1 MNLLAGTNSDVGWEL
16 PECLDAT
23 APGPPISFRWWH
35 IRLCGRTNRC
45 TIESRGIATATC
57 GFTPRVGA
65 LLHSETTDSSR
76 IGVRRAEGLHMR
88 SKFKRILAVIG
99 LTGLL
104 AAPAGAAWAEDPV
117 TIPSG
122 TNIVDN
128 ASVLGGRKAEVQE
141 AITKLLEDHKYNLYV
156 VTVDSFT
163 NPTDPAAWAQEVA
176 TNKGMGRADAILA
189 IAEEGKFYFAL
200 NSTSSIKSKQ
210 SAISQNA
217 VTANLAGGKKDYAQ
231 AAIDTAAAIGDA
243 AGGGSGNVPS
253 ENGAG
258 TAILVGTGVLAAG
271 GAGAYLYLRNKRKKA
286 GQASSASYG
295 PQGAELDPL
304 ASLSV
309 EELRRK
315 SGSLLIEA
323 DDAIKSSEQ
332 ELMFAQAQYG
342 DSAVGNFTKALEEAK
357 GHMSESFKLQQQLDD
372 HIPDTEE
379 QQRSWLGEII
389 RRSEAALASLQEQ
402 KADFDSLRELEKNAP
417 QALATVKAGARE
429 ADAKIAN
436 AEQSLTTLRS
446 KYADSALV
454 QVADNI
460 TQAKER
466 LAFVQNATAT
476 AEQKL
481 AEGEA
486 SLAAVAVRASE
497 ESLHQTNVLLDAIS
511 KVSTSLDEA
520 RNGLEAA
527 VVDTSQ
533 DLAQARAMIQSGAH
547 PELAGPVAGV
557 ESALGQVK
565 AEIQGG
571 KIDPI
576 ATLQRVETAH
586 QALDQAL
593 TGIRDQQEQ
602 ARRAQASLQ
611 QTIMSAQAQI
621 SATSDYIT
629 ARRGGVGTEARTRL
643 AESQRNL
650 DYALSISRNDPVT
663 ALTYAQ
669 QAHALAAQAAHLAQ
683 ADVDNFGGYAN
694 QGYGGGGMF
703 GGGGGGGLG
712 GAILGGI
719 LINSILNGGS
729 GGGWGGGHSDGGG
742 WGGDGGGGGDFGGGD
757 FGGGDSGS
765 F

>member
-1 MNLLAGTNSDVGWEL
+1 
-16 PECLDAT
+16 
-23 APGPPISFRWWH
+23 
-35 IRLCGRTNRC
+35 
-45 TIESRGIATATC
+45 
-57 GFTPRVGA
+57 
-65 LLHSETTDSSR
+65 
-76 IGVRRAEGLHMR
+76 MR
-88 SKFKRILAVIG
+88 SMFKRVLAVIG
-99 LTGLL
+99 LTGML
-104 AAPAGAAWAEDPV
+104 AFPAAAAWAEDPV

-122 TNIVDN
+122 QNIVDN
-128 ASVLGGRKAEVQE
+128 ANVLGSRKAEVQDS
-141 AITKLLEDHKYNLYV
+141 IQKLLKDHKYNLYV
-156 VTVDSFT
+156 VTVSSFDS
-163 NPTDPAAWAQEVA
+163 PSDPKTWGQAVA
-176 TNKGMGRADAILA
+176 SKKGMGRADALLA
-189 IAEEGKFYFAL
+189 ISTEGKYYFAP
-200 NSTSSIKSKQ
+200 NSA
-210 SAISQNA
+210 SAIASKTSNITQNA
-217 VTANLAGGKKDYAQ
+217 IASNLGAGKKDYAQ

-243 AGGGSGNVPS
+243 AGGGSGTVPS
-253 ENGAG
+253 GGAG
-258 TAILVGTGVLAAG
+258 TAVLVGVGVVAAG
-271 GAGAYLYLRNKRKKA
+271 GAGTYLYLRNRRKKA
-286 GQASSASYG
+286 QASSASYG

-309 EELRRK
+309 EDLRKK

-332 ELMFAQAQYG
+332 ELGFAEAQYG
-342 DSAVGNFTKALEEAK
+342 EAAVGNFTKALQDAK

-389 RRSEAALASLQEQ
+389 RRSEAALTSLQEQ

-417 QALATVKAGARE
+417 QALAAVNAGAID
-429 ADAKIAN
+429 ADGKIAK
-436 AEQSLTTLRS
+436 AEQTLAEMRG

-454 QVADNI
+454 QVTDNI
-460 TQAKER
+460 SQAKER
-466 LAFVQNATAT
+466 LAFVQNASTTAR
-476 AEQKL
+476 EKL
-481 AEGEA
+481 EAGEG
-486 SLAAVAVRASE
+486 SLAAVAVRAAE
-497 ESLHQTNVLLDAIS
+497 ESLHQTNVLLGAIS
-511 KVSTSLDEA
+511 KVSGSLDEA
-520 RNGLEAA
+520 RRGLEAA

-547 PELAGPVAGV
+547 PELSGPVAGV
-557 ESALGQVK
+557 EAALAQVK
-565 AEIQGG
+565 SEIQGG

-576 ATLQRVETAH
+576 ATLERVETAH
-586 QALDQAL
+586 RSLDQAL
-593 TGIRDQQEQ
+593 SGIRDQQEQ

-611 QTIMSAQAQI
+611 QTIMAAQAQI

-643 AESQRNL
+643 AEAQRNL

-669 QAHALAAQAAHLAQ
+669 QAHALAAQAAQLAQ
-683 ADVDNFGGYAN
+683 SDVDNFGGYAN
-694 QGYGGGGMF
+694 QGYGRSGMF
-703 GGGGGGGLG
+703 GGGGGGGGLG

-742 WGGDGGGGGDFGGGD
+742 WGGDSGGGFGGGDFGGGD

>member
-1 MNLLAGTNSDVGWEL
+1 
-16 PECLDAT
+16 
-23 APGPPISFRWWH
+23 
-35 IRLCGRTNRC
+35 
-45 TIESRGIATATC
+45 
-57 GFTPRVGA
+57 
-65 LLHSETTDSSR
+65 
-76 IGVRRAEGLHMR
+76 MR
-88 SKFKRILAVIG
+88 SKFKRILVVIG

-104 AAPAGAAWAEDPV
+104 AVPAGAAWAEPPVTLDPV
-117 TIPSG
+117 TK
-122 TNIVDN
+122 IVDS
-128 ASVLGGRKAEVQE
+128 AGVLGGDKAKVES
-141 AITKLLEDHKYNLYV
+141 AIKKLGTDHAMTLHVVYV
-156 VTVDSFT
+156 KTFT
-163 NPTDPAAWAQEVA
+163 NPDVPSEWAAEVA
-176 TNKGMGRADAILA
+176 TKAKLG
-189 IAEEGKFYFAL
+189 
-200 NSTSSIKSKQ
+200 
-210 SAISQNA
+210 QNA
-217 VTANLAGGKKDYAQ
+217 LVLAVATESRKYQLSKPSNSKITNAQRDKILSSAVDPQLRAGNWAQ
-231 AAIDTAAAIGDA
+231 AAVDAAAAVGDA
-243 AGGGSGNVPS
+243 ASGGSGTVPG
-253 ENGAG
+253 EGGAG
-258 TAILVGTGVLAAG
+258 AAILVGTGIAAAG
-271 GAGAYLYLRNKRKKA
+271 GAGAYLYFRNKRKKA
-286 GQASSASYG
+286 ALASSASYG

-304 ASLSV
+304 ASFSI
-309 EELRRK
+309 EELRKK
-315 SGSLLIEA
+315 SGSLIIEA

-342 DSAVGNFTKALEEAK
+342 DSAVGNFTKALAEAK
-357 GHMSESFKLQQQLDD
+357 AHMTESFKLQQQLDD

-379 QQRSWLGEII
+379 QQRSWYGEII
-389 RRSEAALASLQEQ
+389 RRSEAALGSLQEQ

-417 QALATVKAGARE
+417 QALAAVSAGARE

-436 AEQSLTTLRS
+436 AEQSLTALRA
-446 KYADSALV
+446 KYSDSALV

-476 AEQKL
+476 AEEKL
-481 AEGEA
+481 AAGES

-497 ESLHQTNVLLDAIS
+497 ESLHQTNILIDAIA
-511 KVSTSLDEA
+511 KVAASLDEA
-520 RNGLEAA
+520 RSGLEAA
-527 VVDTSQ
+527 VVETSQ
-533 DLAQARAMIQSGAH
+533 DLAQAKAMIQSGEH

-557 ESALGQVK
+557 EAALAQVK
-565 AEIQGG
+565 SEIQGG

-586 QALDQAL
+586 QSLDQSL
-593 TGIRDQQEQ
+593 TGIRDQQDQ

-669 QAHALAAQAAHLAQ
+669 QAHALAAQAAQLAQ

-694 QGYGGGGMF
+694 QGFGGGGMF
-703 GGGGGGGLG
+703 GGRGGGGGGLG

-729 GGGWGGGHSDGGG
+729 GGGWGGGHSDGGDGGGFGGGDMGG
-742 WGGDGGGGGDFGGGD
+742 WGGDSGGGGDF
-757 FGGGDSGS
+757 
-765 F
+765 

>member
-1 MNLLAGTNSDVGWEL
+1 
-16 PECLDAT
+16 
-23 APGPPISFRWWH
+23 
-35 IRLCGRTNRC
+35 
-45 TIESRGIATATC
+45 
-57 GFTPRVGA
+57 
-65 LLHSETTDSSR
+65 
-76 IGVRRAEGLHMR
+76 MR
-88 SKFKRILAVIG
+88 SMLKRVLAVIG
-99 LTGLL
+99 LTGML
-104 AAPAGAAWAEDPV
+104 AFPAAAAWAEDPV
-117 TIPSG
+117 TLDPV
-122 TNIVDN
+122 TKIVDS
-128 ASVLGGRKAEVQE
+128 AGVLGGKKADVET
-141 AITKLLEDHKYNLYV
+141 AIKKLGTDHAMTLHV
-156 VTVDSFT
+156 VYIKKFE
-163 NPTDPAAWAQEVA
+163 NPADPAAWTAEVA
-176 TNKGMGRADAILA
+176 QK
-189 IAEEGKFYFAL
+189 
-200 NSTSSIKSKQ
+200 
-210 SAISQNA
+210 
-217 VTANLAGGKKDYAQ
+217 ANLGSNSLVLAVATDQRKYQLTKPRTSKITDAQRDTVLKSAVDPQLRDGNYAQ
-231 AAIDTAAAIGDA
+231 AAINAAAAIGDA

-253 ENGAG
+253 GGAG
-258 TAILVGTGVLAAG
+258 TAVLVGVGVVAAG
-271 GAGAYLYLRNKRKKA
+271 GAGTYLYLRNRRKKA
-286 GQASSASYG
+286 QTSSASYG

-304 ASLSV
+304 AALSV
-309 EELRRK
+309 EDLRKK

-332 ELMFAQAQYG
+332 ELGFAEAQYG
-342 DSAVGNFTKALEEAK
+342 EAAVGNFTRALQDAK

-417 QALATVKAGARE
+417 QALAAVNAGAID
-429 ADAKIAN
+429 ADAKIAK
-436 AEQSLTTLRS
+436 AEQTLAGLRG
-446 KYADSALV
+446 KYAESALV

-466 LAFVQNATAT
+466 LAFVQNAGAT
-476 AEQKL
+476 AREKL
-481 AEGEA
+481 EAGEG
-486 SLAAVAVRASE
+486 SLAAVAVRAAE

-511 KVSTSLDEA
+511 KVAGSLDEA
-520 RNGLEAA
+520 RQGLEAA

-533 DLAQARAMIQSGAH
+533 DLAQAKAMIQTGAH
-547 PELAGPVAGV
+547 PELSGPVAGV
-557 ESALGQVK
+557 EAALAQVK
-565 AEIQGG
+565 GEIQGG

-576 ATLQRVETAH
+576 ATFERVETAH
-586 QALDQAL
+586 RSLDQAL
-593 TGIRDQQEQ
+593 SGIRDQQEQ

-643 AESQRNL
+643 AEAQRNL

-669 QAHALAAQAAHLAQ
+669 QAHALAAQAAQLAQ
-683 ADVDNFGGYAN
+683 SDVDSFGGYAN
-694 QGYGGGGMF
+694 QGYGRSGMF

-742 WGGDGGGGGDFGGGD
+742 WGGDSGGGFGGGDSGGGDWGGDFGGGGD
-757 FGGGDSGS
+757 F
-765 F
+765 

>member
-1 MNLLAGTNSDVGWEL
+1 
-16 PECLDAT
+16 
-23 APGPPISFRWWH
+23 
-35 IRLCGRTNRC
+35 
-45 TIESRGIATATC
+45 
-57 GFTPRVGA
+57 
-65 LLHSETTDSSR
+65 
-76 IGVRRAEGLHMR
+76 MR
-88 SKFKRILAVIG
+88 SMLKRVFAVIG
-99 LTGLL
+99 LTGML
-104 AAPAGAAWAEDPV
+104 ALPATAAWAESPV

-122 TNIVDN
+122 VNIVDKAN
-128 ASVLGGRKAEVQE
+128 VLGGRQGEVQE
-141 AITKLLEDHKYNLYV
+141 AIQKLLKDHKYNLYV
-156 VTVDSFT
+156 VTVSSFDS
-163 NPTDPAAWAQEVA
+163 PPDPKQWATQVA
-176 TNKGMGRADAILA
+176 TTKGMGRADVLLA
-189 IAEEGKFYFAL
+189 ISTEGKYYFAP
-200 NSTSSIKSKQ
+200 NSA
-210 SAISQNA
+210 SAIASKTSNITQNA
-217 VTANLAGGKKDYAQ
+217 IVANLAGGKKDYAE

-253 ENGAG
+253 GDGAG
-258 TAILVGTGVLAAG
+258 TAVLVGVGVVAAG
-271 GAGAYLYLRNKRKKA
+271 GAGTYLYLRNRRKKA
-286 GQASSASYG
+286 ALASSASYG
-295 PQGAELDPL
+295 PQGAEQDPL

-332 ELMFAQAQYG
+332 ELGFAEAQYG
-342 DSAVGNFTKALEEAK
+342 EAAVGNFTKALQEAK

-379 QQRSWLGEII
+379 QQRTWLGEII

-417 QALATVKAGARE
+417 QALAAVDAGAAD
-429 ADAKIAN
+429 ADAKIAK
-436 AEQSLTTLRS
+436 ADQTLVDLRG
-446 KYADSALV
+446 KYAESALV

-466 LAFVQNATAT
+466 LAFVQNASTTAR
-476 AEQKL
+476 EKL
-481 AEGEA
+481 STGEG
-486 SLAAVAVRASE
+486 SLAAVAVRAAE
-497 ESLHQTNVLLDAIS
+497 ESLHQTHVLVDAIS
-511 KVSTSLDEA
+511 KVAGSLDDA
-520 RNGLEAA
+520 KRGLEAA

-533 DLAQARAMIQSGAH
+533 DLAQAKAMIQSGAH

-557 ESALGQVK
+557 EAALARVK
-565 AEIQGG
+565 DEIHGG

-576 ATLQRVETAH
+576 ATLERVETAH
-586 QALDQAL
+586 QALDKAL
-593 TGIRDQQEQ
+593 SGIRDQQEQ

-611 QTIMSAQAQI
+611 QSIMSAQAQI

-643 AESQRNL
+643 AEAQRNL

-669 QAHALAAQAAHLAQ
+669 QAHALAAQAAQLAQ
-683 ADVDNFGGYAN
+683 SDVDNFGGYAN
-694 QGYGGGGMF
+694 QGYGRGGMF
-703 GGGGGGGLG
+703 GGGGGGGGLG

-729 GGGWGGGHSDGGG
+729 GGGWGGGHSDGG
-742 WGGDGGGGGDFGGGD
+742 WGGDSGGGDFGGGDFGGGD

>member
-1 MNLLAGTNSDVGWEL
+1 
-16 PECLDAT
+16 
-23 APGPPISFRWWH
+23 
-35 IRLCGRTNRC
+35 
-45 TIESRGIATATC
+45 
-57 GFTPRVGA
+57 
-65 LLHSETTDSSR
+65 
-76 IGVRRAEGLHMR
+76 MR

-104 AAPAGAAWAEDPV
+104 AVPAGAAWAEPPVTLDPV
-117 TIPSG
+117 TK
-122 TNIVDN
+122 IVDS
-128 ASVLGGRKAEVQE
+128 AGVLGGDKAEVE
-141 AITKLLEDHKYNLYV
+141 AAIKKLGTDHATVLHV
-156 VTVDSFT
+156 VTVKKFED
-163 NPTDPAAWAQEVA
+163 PTDREAWSDQVAEKASLGQNALIFAVA
-176 TNKGMGRADAILA
+176 TDTRQYVLNKPA
-189 IAEEGKFYFAL
+189 
-200 NSTSSIKSKQ
+200 NSKITAAQIEKIKS
-210 SAISQNA
+210 SAIGPQL
-217 VTANLAGGKKDYAQ
+217 ANDNYAQ
-231 AAIDTAAAIGDA
+231 AAINAAAAIGDA
-243 AGGGSGNVPS
+243 ASGGSGDVPGD
-253 ENGAG
+253 GAG
-258 TAILVGTGVLAAG
+258 AAILVGTGIAAAG
-271 GAGAYLYLRNKRKKA
+271 GAGAYLYFRNKRKKA
-286 GQASSASYG
+286 ALASSASYG

-315 SGSLLIEA
+315 SGSLIIEA

-332 ELMFAQAQYG
+332 ELGFAEAQYG
-342 DSAVGNFTKALEEAK
+342 DAAVGNFTKALAEAK
-357 GHMSESFKLQQQLDD
+357 AHMSESFKLQQQLDD

-389 RRSEAALASLQEQ
+389 RRSEAALGSLQEQ

-417 QALATVKAGARE
+417 QALAAISAGAQE
-429 ADAKIAN
+429 ADAKIAS
-436 AEQSLTTLRS
+436 AEQSLTALRA

-466 LAFVQNATAT
+466 LDFVQNATAT
-476 AEQKL
+476 AQEKL
-481 AEGEA
+481 TAGEG

-497 ESLHQTNVLLDAIS
+497 ESLHQTNVLLDAIA
-511 KVSTSLDEA
+511 KVSASLDEA

-527 VVDTSQ
+527 VVETSQ
-533 DLAQARAMIQSGAH
+533 DLAQAKAMIQSGEH

-557 ESALGQVK
+557 EAALGQVK

-586 QALDQAL
+586 QALDQSL
-593 TGIRDQQEQ
+593 TGIRNQQDQ

-669 QAHALAAQAAHLAQ
+669 QAHALAAQAAQLAQ

-694 QGYGGGGMF
+694 QGFGGGGMF
-703 GGGGGGGLG
+703 GGRGGGGGGLG

-742 WGGDGGGGGDFGGGD
+742 WGGDSGGGDMGGGWGGDSGGGGDF
-757 FGGGDSGS
+757 
-765 F
+765 

>member
-1 MNLLAGTNSDVGWEL
+1 
-16 PECLDAT
+16 
-23 APGPPISFRWWH
+23 
-35 IRLCGRTNRC
+35 
-45 TIESRGIATATC
+45 
-57 GFTPRVGA
+57 
-65 LLHSETTDSSR
+65 
-76 IGVRRAEGLHMR
+76 MR

-104 AAPAGAAWAEDPV
+104 AVPAAAAWAEPPVTLDPV
-117 TIPSG
+117 TK
-122 TNIVDN
+122 IVDS
-128 ASVLGGRKAEVQE
+128 AGVLGGDKAEVE
-141 AITKLLEDHKYNLYV
+141 AAIKKLGTDHATVLHV
-156 VTVDSFT
+156 VTVKKFE
-163 NPTDPAAWAQEVA
+163 NPTDREAWSDQVAEKASLGQNALIFAVA
-176 TNKGMGRADAILA
+176 TDTRQYVLNKPA
-189 IAEEGKFYFAL
+189 
-200 NSTSSIKSKQ
+200 NSKITAAQIEKIKS
-210 SAISQNA
+210 SAIGPQL
-217 VTANLAGGKKDYAQ
+217 ANDNYAQ
-231 AAIDTAAAIGDA
+231 AAINAAAAIGGA
-243 AGGGSGNVPS
+243 ASGGSGDVPGD
-253 ENGAG
+253 GAG
-258 TAILVGTGVLAAG
+258 AAILVGTGIAAAG
-271 GAGAYLYLRNKRKKA
+271 GAGAYLYFRNKRKKA
-286 GQASSASYG
+286 ALASSASYG

-315 SGSLLIEA
+315 SGSLIIEA

-332 ELMFAQAQYG
+332 ELGFAEAQYG
-342 DSAVGNFTKALEEAK
+342 DAAVGNFTKALAEAK
-357 GHMSESFKLQQQLDD
+357 AHMSESFKLQQQLDD

-389 RRSEAALASLQEQ
+389 RRSEAALGSLQEQ

-417 QALATVKAGARE
+417 QALAAISAGAQE
-429 ADAKIAN
+429 ADAKIAS
-436 AEQSLTTLRS
+436 AEQSLTALRA

-466 LAFVQNATAT
+466 LDFVQNATAT
-476 AEQKL
+476 AQEKL
-481 AEGEA
+481 TAGEG

-497 ESLHQTNVLLDAIS
+497 ESLHQTNVLLDAIA
-511 KVSTSLDEA
+511 KVSASLDEA

-527 VVDTSQ
+527 VVETSQ
-533 DLAQARAMIQSGAH
+533 DLAQAKAMIQSGEH

-557 ESALGQVK
+557 EAALGQVK

-586 QALDQAL
+586 QALDQSL
-593 TGIRDQQEQ
+593 TGIRNQQDQ

-650 DYALSISRNDPVT
+650 DYALSISRNDSVT

-669 QAHALAAQAAHLAQ
+669 QAHALAAQAAQLAQ

-694 QGYGGGGMF
+694 QGFGGGGMF
-703 GGGGGGGLG
+703 GGRGGGGGGLG

-742 WGGDGGGGGDFGGGD
+742 WGGDSGGGDMGGGWGGDSGGGGDF
-757 FGGGDSGS
+757 
-765 F
+765 

>member
-1 MNLLAGTNSDVGWEL
+1 
-16 PECLDAT
+16 
-23 APGPPISFRWWH
+23 
-35 IRLCGRTNRC
+35 
-45 TIESRGIATATC
+45 
-57 GFTPRVGA
+57 
-65 LLHSETTDSSR
+65 
-76 IGVRRAEGLHMR
+76 MR

-104 AAPAGAAWAEDPV
+104 AVPAGAAWAEPPV
-117 TIPSG
+117 TIPPG

-128 ASVLGGRKAEVQE
+128 ANVLGSRKGEVQE
-141 AITKLLEDHKYNLYV
+141 AIQKLLKDDKYNLYV
-156 VTVDSFT
+156 VTVDRF
-163 NPTDPAAWAQEVA
+163 TDPTVPADWAEAAA
-176 TNKGMGRADAILA
+176 TKKGMGRSDAILA
-189 IAEEGKFYFAL
+189 IAKDDGKFSFAL
-200 NSTSSIKSKQ
+200 NSASPIKSKQ
-210 SAISQNA
+210 GAISQNA
-217 VTANLAGGKKDYAQ
+217 VTANLAGGNPDFAQ

-243 AGGGSGNVPS
+243 ASGGSGNVPS
-253 ENGAG
+253 DSGAG
-258 TAILVGTGVLAAG
+258 AAVLVGTGVVAAG
-271 GAGAYLYLRNKRKKA
+271 GAGAYLYFRNRRKKA
-286 GQASSASYG
+286 AAVQSSSASYG
-295 PQGAELDPL
+295 PQGGQVDPL

-342 DSAVGNFTKALEEAK
+342 DSAVGNFTKALDEAK
-357 GHMSESFKLQQQLDD
+357 GHMTESFKLQQQLDD

-417 QALATVKAGARE
+417 RALAAVNAGARE
-429 ADAKIAN
+429 ADAKIAS
-436 AEQSLTTLRS
+436 AEQSLTALRG
-446 KYADSALV
+446 KYAESALA
-454 QVADNI
+454 QVSDNI
-460 TQAKER
+460 LQAKER
-466 LAFVQNATAT
+466 LAFVQNASAT

-481 AEGEA
+481 GENEG
-486 SLAAVAVRASE
+486 SLAAVAVRAAE

-511 KVSTSLDEA
+511 KRSSSLDEA

-547 PELAGPVAGV
+547 SELAGPVAAV
-557 ESALGQVK
+557 EAALAQVK
-565 AEIQGG
+565 AEIRGG

-586 QALDQAL
+586 QSLDQAL
-593 TGIRDQQEQ
+593 SGVRDQQEQ

-650 DYALSISRNDPVT
+650 DYALSIARTDPVT

-669 QAHALAAQAAHLAQ
+669 QAHALAAQAAQLAQ
-683 ADVDNFGGYAN
+683 ADVDHFDGYAN
-694 QGYGGGGMF
+694 QGYGRGGMF

-719 LINSILNGGS
+719 LINSILNGGG
-729 GGGWGGGHSDGGG
+729 GGGWGGGHGDGGG
-742 WGGDGGGGGDFGGGD
+742 WGGGDFGGGDFGGGD

>member
-1 MNLLAGTNSDVGWEL
+1 
-16 PECLDAT
+16 
-23 APGPPISFRWWH
+23 
-35 IRLCGRTNRC
+35 
-45 TIESRGIATATC
+45 
-57 GFTPRVGA
+57 
-65 LLHSETTDSSR
+65 
-76 IGVRRAEGLHMR
+76 MR

-104 AAPAGAAWAEDPV
+104 AVPAGAAWAEPPV

-128 ASVLGGRKAEVQE
+128 ANVLGSRKGEVQT
-141 AITKLLEDHKYNLYV
+141 AIQTLLKDHKYNLYV
-156 VTVDSFT
+156 VTVNSFD
-163 NPTDPAAWAQEVA
+163 NPSKPEDWGKAVA
-176 TNKGMGRADAILA
+176 TQKSMGKADVLLA
-189 IAEEGKFYFAL
+189 ISTAGQFYFA
-200 NSTSSIKSKQ
+200 TDASSAIRSKQ
-210 SAISQNA
+210 SNISQNA

-253 ENGAG
+253 TGGAG
-258 TAILVGTGVLAAG
+258 ASVLVGTGVVVAG
-271 GAGAYLYLRNKRKKA
+271 GAGAYLYFRNKRKKA
-286 GQASSASYG
+286 AQASSASYG

-304 ASLSV
+304 ASLSI

-315 SGSLLIEA
+315 SGSLIIEA

-332 ELMFAQAQYG
+332 ELGFAQAQYG
-342 DSAVGNFTKALEEAK
+342 DAAVGNFTKALAEAK
-357 GHMSESFKLQQQLDD
+357 AHMTESFKLQQQLDD

-379 QQRSWLGEII
+379 QQRSWYGEII
-389 RRSEAALASLQEQ
+389 RRSEAALGSLQEQ

-417 QALATVKAGARE
+417 QALAAVTTGAHD
-429 ADAKIAN
+429 ADAKIAT
-436 AEQSLTTLRS
+436 AEQSLTALRA

-466 LAFVQNATAT
+466 LAFVQNATGT
-476 AEQKL
+476 AQEKL
-481 AEGEA
+481 AAGEG
-486 SLAAVAVRASE
+486 SLAAVAVRAAE
-497 ESLHQTNVLLDAIS
+497 ESLHQTNVLLDAIA
-511 KVSTSLDEA
+511 KVSASLDEA

-527 VVDTSQ
+527 VVETSQ
-533 DLAQARAMIQSGAH
+533 DLAQAKAMIQSGEH

-557 ESALGQVK
+557 EAALAQVK

-586 QALDQAL
+586 QALDQSL
-593 TGIRDQQEQ
+593 TGIRNQQDQ

-669 QAHALAAQAAHLAQ
+669 QAHALAAQAAQLAQ

-694 QGYGGGGMF
+694 QGFGGGGMF
-703 GGGGGGGLG
+703 GGRGGGGGGLG

-719 LINSILNGGS
+719 LINSILNGGG

-742 WGGDGGGGGDFGGGD
+742 WGDGGGFGGGGDFGGGD

>member
-1 MNLLAGTNSDVGWEL
+1 
-16 PECLDAT
+16 
-23 APGPPISFRWWH
+23 
-35 IRLCGRTNRC
+35 
-45 TIESRGIATATC
+45 
-57 GFTPRVGA
+57 
-65 LLHSETTDSSR
+65 
-76 IGVRRAEGLHMR
+76 MR

-104 AAPAGAAWAEDPV
+104 AVPAGAAWAEPPV

-128 ASVLGGRKAEVQE
+128 ANVLGSRKGEVQD
-141 AITKLLEDHKYNLYV
+141 AIQTLLKDHKYNLYV
-156 VTVDSFT
+156 VTVNSFD
-163 NPTDPAAWAQEVA
+163 NPSKPEDWGKAVA
-176 TNKGMGRADAILA
+176 TQKSMGKADVLLA
-189 IAEEGKFYFAL
+189 ISTAGQFYFA
-200 NSTSSIKSKQ
+200 TDASSAIRSKQ
-210 SAISQNA
+210 SNISQNA

-253 ENGAG
+253 GDGAG
-258 TAILVGTGVLAAG
+258 ASVLVGTGLVVAG
-271 GAGAYLYLRNKRKKA
+271 GAGAYLYFRNKRKKA
-286 GQASSASYG
+286 AQASSASYG

-304 ASLSV
+304 ASLSI

-315 SGSLLIEA
+315 SGSLIIEA

-332 ELMFAQAQYG
+332 ELGFAQAQYG
-342 DSAVGNFTKALEEAK
+342 DAAVGNFTKALAEAK
-357 GHMSESFKLQQQLDD
+357 AHMTESFKLQQQLDD

-379 QQRSWLGEII
+379 QQRSWYGEII
-389 RRSEAALASLQEQ
+389 RRSEAALGSLQEQ

-417 QALATVKAGARE
+417 KALAAVSAGAQE
-429 ADAKIAN
+429 ADAKIAS
-436 AEQSLTTLRS
+436 AEESLTALRA

-476 AEQKL
+476 AQEKL
-481 AEGEA
+481 TAGEG

-497 ESLHQTNVLLDAIS
+497 ESLHQTNVLLDAIA
-511 KVSTSLDEA
+511 KVSASLDEA

-527 VVDTSQ
+527 VVETSQ
-533 DLAQARAMIQSGAH
+533 DLAQAKAMIQSGEH

-557 ESALGQVK
+557 EAALGQVK

-586 QALDQAL
+586 QALDQSL
-593 TGIRDQQEQ
+593 TGIRNQQDQ

-669 QAHALAAQAAHLAQ
+669 QAHALAAQAAQLAQ

-694 QGYGGGGMF
+694 QGFGGGGMF
-703 GGGGGGGLG
+703 GGRGGGGGGGLG

-719 LINSILNGGS
+719 LINSILNGGG

-742 WGGDGGGGGDFGGGD
+742 WGDGGGFGGGD

>member
-1 MNLLAGTNSDVGWEL
+1 
-16 PECLDAT
+16 
-23 APGPPISFRWWH
+23 
-35 IRLCGRTNRC
+35 
-45 TIESRGIATATC
+45 
-57 GFTPRVGA
+57 
-65 LLHSETTDSSR
+65 
-76 IGVRRAEGLHMR
+76 MR

-99 LTGLL
+99 LAGLL
-104 AAPAGAAWAEDPV
+104 AVPAGAAWAEDPV

-128 ASVLGGRKAEVQE
+128 ANVLGSRKGEVQD
-141 AITKLLEDHKYNLYV
+141 AIQKLLKDHKYNLYV
-156 VTVDSFT
+156 VTVKSFE
-163 NPTDPAAWAQEVA
+163 NPSDPAAWSNAVAQS
-176 TNKGMGRADAILA
+176 KGMGKADVILA
-189 IAEEGKFYFAL
+189 IATDQGKYYFSP
-200 NSTSSIKSKQ
+200 NSA
-210 SAISQNA
+210 SAIYSKRSNITQNA
-217 VTANLAGGKKDYAQ
+217 IVANLAGGKKDFAQ
-231 AAIDTAAAIGDA
+231 AAIDTASAVGDA
-243 AGGGSGNVPS
+243 AGGGSGNVS
-253 ENGAG
+253 SGAG
-258 TAILVGTGVLAAG
+258 AGAGVLVGAGVVVAG
-271 GAGAYLYLRNKRKKA
+271 GGAYLYYRNRRKKA
-286 GQASSASYG
+286 AAGQAASSGSYG

-332 ELMFAQAQYG
+332 ELGFAQAQYG
-342 DSAVGNFTKALEEAK
+342 DAAVGNFTKALAEAK
-357 GHMSESFKLQQQLDD
+357 AHMTESFKLQQQLDD

-379 QQRSWLGEII
+379 QQRTWLGEII

-417 QALATVKAGARE
+417 QALAAVNAGARE
-429 ADAKIAN
+429 ADAKIAS
-436 AEQSLTTLRS
+436 AEQSLAGMRS
-446 KYADSALV
+446 KYADSALS

-460 TQAKER
+460 VQAKER
-466 LAFVQNATAT
+466 LAFVQNASQTAQ
-476 AEQKL
+476 QKL
-481 AEGEA
+481 GEGEA
-486 SLAAVAVRASE
+486 SLAAVAVRAAE

-511 KVSTSLDEA
+511 KVAANLDEA
-520 RNGLEAA
+520 RNGLETA

-533 DLAQARAMIQSGAH
+533 DLAQAKAMIQSGAH
-547 PELAGPVAGV
+547 AELAGPVAAV
-557 ESALGQVK
+557 EAALAQVK
-565 AEIQGG
+565 SEIQGG

-586 QALDQAL
+586 QSLDQAL

-650 DYALSISRNDPVT
+650 DYALSIARTDPVT

-669 QAHALAAQAAHLAQ
+669 QAHALAAQAAQLAQ
-683 ADVDNFGGYAN
+683 ADVEHFDGYAN
-694 QGYGGGGMF
+694 QGFGRGGMF

-719 LINSILNGGS
+719 LINSILNGGH
-729 GGGWGGGHSDGGG
+729 GGWGGGGGGGG
-742 WGGDGGGGGDFGGGD
+742 WGDGGGGGFGGGDGGFGGGD

>member
-1 MNLLAGTNSDVGWEL
+1 
-16 PECLDAT
+16 
-23 APGPPISFRWWH
+23 
-35 IRLCGRTNRC
+35 
-45 TIESRGIATATC
+45 
-57 GFTPRVGA
+57 
-65 LLHSETTDSSR
+65 
-76 IGVRRAEGLHMR
+76 MR

-99 LTGLL
+99 LAGLL
-104 AAPAGAAWAEDPV
+104 AVPAGAAWAEDPV

-128 ASVLGGRKAEVQE
+128 ATVLGSRKGEVQD
-141 AITKLLEDHKYNLYV
+141 AIQKLLKDHKYNLYV
-156 VTVDSFT
+156 VTVKSFD
-163 NPTDPAAWAQEVA
+163 NPSDPTAWSQVVA
-176 TNKGMGRADAILA
+176 KTKGMGKADVILA
-189 IAEEGKFYFAL
+189 IATDQGKYYFSP
-200 NSTSSIKSKQ
+200 NSA
-210 SAISQNA
+210 SAIYSKRSNITQNA
-217 VTANLAGGKKDYAQ
+217 VVANLAGGKKDYAQ
-231 AAIDTAAAIGDA
+231 AAIDTASAVGDA
-243 AGGGSGNVPS
+243 AGGGSGNVS
-253 ENGAG
+253 SGNGAG
-258 TAILVGTGVLAAG
+258 AGLLVGAGVVVAG
-271 GAGAYLYLRNKRKKA
+271 GGAYLYFRNRRKKA
-286 GQASSASYG
+286 AGQVASSGSYG

-332 ELMFAQAQYG
+332 ELGFAQAQYG
-342 DSAVGNFTKALEEAK
+342 DSAVGNFTKALAEAK
-357 GHMSESFKLQQQLDD
+357 AHMTESFKLQQQLDD

-379 QQRSWLGEII
+379 QQRTWLGEII
-389 RRSEAALASLQEQ
+389 RRSEAALESLQEQ

-417 QALATVKAGARE
+417 QALAAVNAGARE
-429 ADAKIAN
+429 ADGKISS
-436 AEQSLTTLRS
+436 AEQSLQEMRS
-446 KYADSALV
+446 KYADSALA
-454 QVADNI
+454 QVSDNI
-460 TQAKER
+460 VQAKER
-466 LAFVQNATAT
+466 LAFVQNASETAQ
-476 AEQKL
+476 QKL
-481 AEGEA
+481 GSGEG
-486 SLAAVAVRASE
+486 SLAAVAVRAAE

-511 KVSTSLDEA
+511 KVATNLDEA

-533 DLAQARAMIQSGAH
+533 DLAQAKAMIQSGTHA
-547 PELAGPVAGV
+547 ELAGPVAAV
-557 ESALGQVK
+557 EAALAQVK
-565 AEIQGG
+565 TEIQGG
-571 KIDPI
+571 RIDPI

-586 QALDQAL
+586 QSLDQAL

-650 DYALSISRNDPVT
+650 DYALSIARTDSVT

-669 QAHALAAQAAHLAQ
+669 QAHALAAQAAQLAQ
-683 ADVDNFGGYAN
+683 ADVDHFDGYAN
-694 QGYGGGGMF
+694 QGFGRGGMF

-719 LINSILNGGS
+719 LINSILNGGH
-729 GGGWGGGHSDGGG
+729 GGWGGGGGWGDGGGGGG
-742 WGGDGGGGGDFGGGD
+742 WGGDSGGFGGGGDFGGGD

>member
-1 MNLLAGTNSDVGWEL
+1 
-16 PECLDAT
+16 
-23 APGPPISFRWWH
+23 
-35 IRLCGRTNRC
+35 
-45 TIESRGIATATC
+45 
-57 GFTPRVGA
+57 
-65 LLHSETTDSSR
+65 
-76 IGVRRAEGLHMR
+76 MR
-88 SKFKRILAVIG
+88 SKFKRILAVTG

-104 AAPAGAAWAEDPV
+104 AVPAGAAWAEPPVTLDPV
-117 TIPSG
+117 TK
-122 TNIVDN
+122 IVDS
-128 ASVLGGRKAEVQE
+128 AGVLGGDKAEVESAIKKLGTDE
-141 AITKLLEDHKYNLYV
+141 AMVLHV
-156 VTVDSFT
+156 VTVKKFED
-163 NPTDPAAWAQEVA
+163 PTDREAWTDAVA
-176 TNKGMGRADAILA
+176 DKASLGSNALIFAIATDTRQYVLNKGGSKITNAQI
-189 IAEEGKFYFAL
+189 E
-200 NSTSSIKSKQ
+200 NIKSK
-210 SAISQNA
+210 AIGPQL
-217 VTANLAGGKKDYAQ
+217 ANGDYAQ
-231 AAIDTAAAIGDA
+231 AAINAAAAIGDA
-243 AGGGSGNVPS
+243 AGGGSGNVPGD
-253 ENGAG
+253 GAG
-258 TAILVGTGVLAAG
+258 AAVLVGTGVVAAG
-271 GAGAYLYLRNKRKKA
+271 GAGAYLYFRNKRKKAA

-295 PQGAELDPL
+295 PQGAEVDPL
-304 ASLSV
+304 ASHTI

-342 DSAVGNFTKALEEAK
+342 DSAVGNFTKALDEAK
-357 GHMSESFKLQQQLDD
+357 GHMTESFKLQQQLDD

-417 QALATVKAGARE
+417 RALAAVNTGARE
-429 ADAKIAN
+429 ADAKIAS
-436 AEQSLTTLRS
+436 AEQSLIALRG
-446 KYADSALV
+446 KYAESALA
-454 QVADNI
+454 QVSDNI
-460 TQAKER
+460 LQAKER
-466 LAFVQNATAT
+466 LAFVQNASAT

-481 AEGEA
+481 GENEG
-486 SLAAVAVRASE
+486 SLAAVAVRAAE

-511 KVSTSLDEA
+511 KRSSSLDEA

-533 DLAQARAMIQSGAH
+533 DLAQAKAMIQSGAH
-547 PELAGPVAGV
+547 SELAGPVAAV
-557 ESALGQVK
+557 EAALAQVK

-586 QALDQAL
+586 QSLDQAL
-593 TGIRDQQEQ
+593 SGVRDQQEQ

-650 DYALSISRNDPVT
+650 DYALSIARTDPVT

-669 QAHALAAQAAHLAQ
+669 QAHALAAQAAQLAQ
-683 ADVDNFGGYAN
+683 ADVDHFDGYAN
-694 QGYGGGGMF
+694 QGYGRGGMF

-719 LINSILNGGS
+719 LINSILNGGG
-729 GGGWGGGHSDGGG
+729 GGGWGGGHSEGGG
-742 WGGDGGGGGDFGGGD
+742 WGGGDFGGGGD
-757 FGGGDSGS
+757 MGGWGGDSGGGGD

>member
-1 MNLLAGTNSDVGWEL
+1 
-16 PECLDAT
+16 
-23 APGPPISFRWWH
+23 
-35 IRLCGRTNRC
+35 
-45 TIESRGIATATC
+45 
-57 GFTPRVGA
+57 
-65 LLHSETTDSSR
+65 
-76 IGVRRAEGLHMR
+76 MR
-88 SKFKRILAVIG
+88 SKFKRLFAVIG
-99 LTGLL
+99 LTAFL
-104 AAPAGAAWAEDPV
+104 ALPAGAAWAEDPV

-122 TNIVDN
+122 QNIVDN
-128 ASVLGGRKAEVQE
+128 ANVLGSREGEVQE
-141 AITKLLEDHKYNLYV
+141 AIQKLLKDDKYNLYV
-156 VTVDSFT
+156 VTVDRFT
-163 NPTDPAAWAQEVA
+163 NPTVPADWAAAVA
-176 TNKGMGRADAILA
+176 TQKGMGRSDAILA
-189 IAEEGKFYFAL
+189 IAKDDGKFSFVL
-200 NSTSSIKSKQ
+200 NSASPIKSKQ
-210 SAISQNA
+210 GAISQNA
-217 VTANLAGGKKDYAQ
+217 VTANLAGGNPDFAQ

-243 AGGGSGNVPS
+243 ASGGSGNVPS
-253 ENGAG
+253 DEGAG
-258 TAILVGTGVLAAG
+258 AAVLVGTGVLAAG
-271 GAGAYLYLRNKRKKA
+271 GAGAYLYFRNKRKKA
-286 GQASSASYG
+286 AGQAANASYG

-304 ASLSV
+304 ASLSI

-315 SGSLLIEA
+315 GGSLLIEA

-342 DSAVGNFTKALEEAK
+342 DSAVGNFTKALHEAK
-357 GHMSESFKLQQQLDD
+357 AHLSESFKLQQQLDD

-379 QQRSWLGEII
+379 QQRTWLGEII

-417 QALATVKAGARE
+417 QALAAVNAGARE
-429 ADAKIAN
+429 ADSKISS
-436 AEQSLTTLRS
+436 AEGSLTSLRA
-446 KYADSALV
+446 KYAESALT
-454 QVADNI
+454 QVSDNI
-460 TQAKER
+460 LQAKER

-476 AEQKL
+476 AQQKL

-486 SLAAVAVRASE
+486 SLAAVAVRAAE
-497 ESLHQTNVLLDAIS
+497 ESLHQTNVLLDAIA
-511 KVSTSLDEA
+511 KVSSNLDEA
-520 RNGLEAA
+520 RGSLESA

-557 ESALGQVK
+557 ENALAQVK

-586 QALDQAL
+586 QSLDQAL
-593 TGIRDQQEQ
+593 SGIRDQQEQ

-621 SATSDYIT
+621 SATADYIT

-650 DYALSISRNDPVT
+650 DYALSIARTDPVT

-669 QAHALAAQAAHLAQ
+669 QAHALAAQAAQLAQ
-683 ADVDNFGGYAN
+683 ADVDHFGGYAN

-719 LINSILNGGS
+719 LINSILNGG
-729 GGGWGGGHSDGGG
+729 GGAGWGGGHSDGGG
-742 WGGDGGGGGDFGGGD
+742 WGGGDFGGGD

>member
-1 MNLLAGTNSDVGWEL
+1 
-16 PECLDAT
+16 
-23 APGPPISFRWWH
+23 
-35 IRLCGRTNRC
+35 
-45 TIESRGIATATC
+45 
-57 GFTPRVGA
+57 
-65 LLHSETTDSSR
+65 
-76 IGVRRAEGLHMR
+76 MR
-88 SKFKRILAVIG
+88 SKFKRIFAVIG
-99 LTGLL
+99 LTAFL
-104 AAPAGAAWAEDPV
+104 AMPAGAAWAEDPV
-117 TIPSG
+117 SIPSG
-122 TNIVDN
+122 QNIVDN
-128 ASVLGGRKAEVQE
+128 ADVLGGREGEVQE
-141 AITKLLEDHKYNLYV
+141 AIQKLLKDDKYNLYV
-156 VTVDSFT
+156 VTVDRFT
-163 NPTDPAAWAQEVA
+163 NPTVPADWAAAVA
-176 TNKGMGRADAILA
+176 TQKGMGRSDAILA
-189 IAEEGKFYFAL
+189 IAKDDGKFSFVL
-200 NSTSSIKSKQ
+200 NSASPIKSKQ
-210 SAISQNA
+210 GAISQNA
-217 VTANLAGGKKDYAQ
+217 VTANLAGGSPDFAQ

-243 AGGGSGNVPS
+243 ASGGSGDVPS
-253 ENGAG
+253 DAGAG
-258 TAILVGTGVLAAG
+258 AAVLVGTGVVAAG
-271 GAGAYLYLRNKRKKA
+271 GAGAYLYFRNKRKKA
-286 GQASSASYG
+286 AGQAANAGYG

-304 ASLSV
+304 ASLSI

-315 SGSLLIEA
+315 GGSLLIEA

-342 DSAVGNFTKALEEAK
+342 DSAVGNFTKALNEAK
-357 GHMSESFKLQQQLDD
+357 AHLSESFKLQQQLDD

-379 QQRSWLGEII
+379 QQRTWLGEII

-417 QALATVKAGARE
+417 QALAAVNAGARE
-429 ADAKIAN
+429 ADSKISI
-436 AEQSLTTLRS
+436 AEESLTSLRS
-446 KYADSALV
+446 KYAESALT
-454 QVADNI
+454 QVSDNI
-460 TQAKER
+460 LQAKER

-476 AEQKL
+476 AQQKL
-481 AEGEA
+481 AEGEG
-486 SLAAVAVRASE
+486 SLAAVAVRAAE
-497 ESLHQTNVLLDAIS
+497 ESLHQTNVLLDAIA
-511 KVSTSLDEA
+511 KVSSNLDEA
-520 RNGLEAA
+520 RSSLESA

-557 ESALGQVK
+557 ENALAQVK

-586 QALDQAL
+586 QSLDQAL

-602 ARRAQASLQ
+602 SRRAQASLQ

-650 DYALSISRNDPVT
+650 DYALSIARTDPVT

-669 QAHALAAQAAHLAQ
+669 QAHALAAQAAQLAQ
-683 ADVDNFGGYAN
+683 SDVDHFGGYAN
-694 QGYGGGGMF
+694 QGYGRGGMF

-719 LINSILNGGS
+719 LINSILNGG
-729 GGGWGGGHSDGGG
+729 GGAGWGGGHSDGGG
-742 WGGDGGGGGDFGGGD
+742 WGGSDFGGGDFGGGD

>member
-1 MNLLAGTNSDVGWEL
+1 
-16 PECLDAT
+16 
-23 APGPPISFRWWH
+23 
-35 IRLCGRTNRC
+35 
-45 TIESRGIATATC
+45 
-57 GFTPRVGA
+57 
-65 LLHSETTDSSR
+65 
-76 IGVRRAEGLHMR
+76 MR
-88 SKFKRILAVIG
+88 SKFKRLFAVIG
-99 LTGLL
+99 LTAFL
-104 AAPAGAAWAEDPV
+104 ALPAGAAWAEDPV
-117 TIPSG
+117 SIPSG
-122 TNIVDN
+122 QNIVDN
-128 ASVLGGRKAEVQE
+128 ADVLGSREGEVQE
-141 AITKLLEDHKYNLYV
+141 AIQKLLKDHKYNLYV
-156 VTVDSFT
+156 VTVDRFT
-163 NPTDPAAWAQEVA
+163 NPTVPADWAAAVA
-176 TNKGMGRADAILA
+176 TQKGMGRSDAILA
-189 IAEEGKFYFAL
+189 IAKDDGKFSFAL
-200 NSTSSIKSKQ
+200 NSASPIKSKQ
-210 SAISQNA
+210 GAISQNA
-217 VTANLAGGKKDYAQ
+217 VTANLAGGNPDFAQ

-243 AGGGSGNVPS
+243 AGGGAGNVPS
-253 ENGAG
+253 GEGAG
-258 TAILVGTGVLAAG
+258 AAVLVGTGVVAVG
-271 GAGAYLYLRNKRKKA
+271 GAGAYLYFRNKRKKA
-286 GQASSASYG
+286 AGQAANASYG
-295 PQGAELDPL
+295 PRGAELDPL
-304 ASLSV
+304 ASLSI

-315 SGSLLIEA
+315 GGSLLIEA

-342 DSAVGNFTKALEEAK
+342 DSAVGNFTKALHEAK
-357 GHMSESFKLQQQLDD
+357 AHLSESFKLQQQLDD

-379 QQRSWLGEII
+379 QQRTWLGEII

-417 QALATVKAGARE
+417 QALAAVNTGARE
-429 ADAKIAN
+429 ADSKISS
-436 AEQSLTTLRS
+436 AEESLTSLRAR
-446 KYADSALV
+446 YAESALT
-454 QVADNI
+454 QVSDNI
-460 TQAKER
+460 LQAKER

-476 AEQKL
+476 AQQKL
-481 AEGEA
+481 AEGEG
-486 SLAAVAVRASE
+486 SLAAVAVRAAE
-497 ESLHQTNVLLDAIS
+497 ESLHQTNVLLDAIA
-511 KVSTSLDEA
+511 KVSSNLDEA
-520 RNGLEAA
+520 RSSLENA

-557 ESALGQVK
+557 ESALAQVK

-586 QALDQAL
+586 QSLDQAL
-593 TGIRDQQEQ
+593 SGIRDQQEQ

-650 DYALSISRNDPVT
+650 DYALSIARTDPVT

-669 QAHALAAQAAHLAQ
+669 QAHALAAQAAQLAQ
-683 ADVDNFGGYAN
+683 ADVDHFGGYAN
-694 QGYGGGGMF
+694 QGYGRGGMF

-719 LINSILNGGS
+719 LINSILNGG
-729 GGGWGGGHSDGGG
+729 GGAGWGGGHSDGGG
-742 WGGDGGGGGDFGGGD
+742 WGGGD